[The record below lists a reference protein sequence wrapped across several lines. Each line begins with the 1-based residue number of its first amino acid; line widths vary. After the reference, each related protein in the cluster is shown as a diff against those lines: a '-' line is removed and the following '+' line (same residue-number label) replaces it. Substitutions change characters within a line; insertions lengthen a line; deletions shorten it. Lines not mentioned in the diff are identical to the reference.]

1 MKHAGF
7 LDFIVPIMVGLLL
20 HIPVYVKYRHNQRD
34 GHPPKVWLAFL
45 LCFVASPTCGLL
57 YVDGV
62 IPALMMLGGLIAT
75 MSLWLISE
83 NLAKNFVPLLFVIL
97 TFVPPVRA
105 KAVKDAMTRG
115 SLS

>member
-1 MKHAGF
+1 MKNAGS
-7 LDFIVPIMVGLLL
+7 LDLIVTIMVGLLL

-75 MSLWLISE
+75 MSLWLISD
-83 NLAKNFVPLLFVIL
+83 NLKSFVPLLLVIL
-97 TFVPPVRA
+97 TFVPPMRA
-105 KAVKDAMTRG
+105 KQVKDAMTHG